1 MTIDNQIALHHAR
14 AAKELKQMKMAKQK
28 ITEGQ
33 LIGKVIQIEGR
44 VNQSFLVLDAYF
56 GYEQGNKSLPVI
68 AGKVVRCT
76 KAGKQLKT
84 AKTEKQILEFL
95 Y

>member
-1 MTIDNQIALHHAR
+1 MTIDNQIQLHNVQS
-14 AAKELKQMKMAKQK
+14 EKQLQLMQTAKQK
-28 ITEGQ
+28 ILDNN
-33 LIGKVIQIEGR
+33 LIGKVVQIEGR
-44 VNQSFLVLDAYF
+44 VNQYFLVLDAYF

-68 AGKVVRCT
+68 MGKVVRCT
-76 KAGKQLKT
+76 KDGKQLKT